1 MSLQLVSSSPPSSD
15 GFEIPKRDLW
25 RMPTRPG
32 VSQTRLSLTIAAIL
46 AEAAGD
52 VAREEGLREDA
63 WIGLAVESERA
74 LRLLGLDDASGA
86 RFRAVLD
93 AAAANPLPPV
103 PGLPVRIRDFAA
115 ALRSLRGQQDA
126 EVVRLGV
133 PGQAE
138 VTVSARIPFHSAVAW
153 QRGAIEAG
161 LTLGEW
167 AAEHLRK
174 LPRDRL
180 LWEAAAVEAGETLAE
195 WVLDQAARRPSAR

>member
-1 MSLQLVSSSPPSSD
+1 MNLQLVSSSPPSSD
-15 GFEIPKRDLW
+15 GFEIPKRDLR

-32 VSQTRLSLTIAAIL
+32 VSQTRLSLTIAAAL

-63 WIGLAVESERA
+63 WIGLAIESERA
-74 LRLLGLDDASGA
+74 VRRLARDDASAA

-93 AAAANPLPPV
+93 AAAANPLPPA
-103 PGLPVRIRDFAA
+103 PGLPVRASDFAA
-115 ALRSLRGQQDA
+115 ALRGLRGHQDA
-126 EVVRLGV
+126 EVARLSA

-138 VTVSARIPFHSAVAW
+138 VTVSARIPFHSTAAW
-153 QRGAIEAG
+153 QRGAIAAG
-161 LTLGEW
+161 QTLGEW

-174 LPRDRL
+174 LPRGRL

-195 WVLDQAARRPSAR
+195 WVLGQAVRRPSAR